1 MTKEKIS
8 VTFASISVSII
19 KRGEKMKEKNNIER
33 LKDFKKSSG
42 WSYHKLSI
50 HIGVHNQTIYGWLFG
65 RRSPSPLALEKLQ
78 KFLKS
83 VERSGIME
91 SPKR

>member
-1 MTKEKIS
+1 
-8 VTFASISVSII
+8 
-19 KRGEKMKEKNNIER
+19 MKEKNDVER

-65 RRSPSPLALEKLQ
+65 RRNPSLLASEKLR
-78 KFLKS
+78 KFLRS
-83 VERSGIME
+83 VEKSGI
-91 SPKR
+91 PGDLKR